1 MKNSGFIVLGVML
14 FAACTGKRE
23 QMLCKTWQVSEVEF
37 YNVEQAI
44 VLSDTIQGNQIEVA
58 KSNLRELLMKNIYS
72 FSTDGTYKTGNAVA
86 ESNGEWN
93 LKSDMLVFIAENEEG
108 KKRKEVPVEKL
119 TDDSLI
125 LAMGNDQTSLK
136 VRLILT
142 PVIVD

>member
-1 MKNSGFIVLGVML
+1 
-14 FAACTGKRE
+14 
-23 QMLCKTWQVSEVEF
+23 MLCKTWQVSDVQF

-44 VLSDTIQGNQIEVA
+44 VLSDTLQGDQIEVA
-58 KSNLRELLMKNIYS
+58 KVNLRDMLMKNIYA
-72 FSTDGTYKTGNAVA
+72 FHEDGTFKTGNAIA
-86 ESNGEWN
+86 EAGGDWK
-93 LKSDMLVFIAENEEG
+93 LKNDALVFMIENEEG
-108 KKRKEVPVEKL
+108 TKKKEIPVEKL